1 MKYFFLLAAPIIV
14 ITLNYFLKKFS
25 LLLSYTGER
34 HQRFVEQ
41 DTVPM
46 SGGLILLISFL
57 FYFNNFINH
66 LQIYF
71 VLIFLIG
78 FFSDIKL
85 MSSPI
90 KRFILQV
97 LLVSI
102 FIFSQDIQIVY
113 TRFIILDQFLEY
125 KFFSYIFVAFCMM
138 ILINGTNFI
147 DGLNTLVLGYY
158 LIISA
163 AIIKSGIIS
172 ELNIA
177 TEDFFYWVIILLL
190 LYIFNLF
197 KKIFIGDGGSYLLG
211 FIYSF
216 LLILAYTA
224 NQEIS
229 PFFIVLLLWYPCF
242 ENLFSIVRK
251 YRLNKSPIN
260 PDAKHFHQLL
270 FFYIKSKYLLKNT
283 LSNSMSAN
291 IINLYNALIFFIGTQ
306 NITNTQLQISLL
318 LGSVFLYIYL
328 YLKLFIYRYKKKPS
342 TKY

>member
-1 MKYFFLLAAPIIV
+1 MKYLFLLAVPLIV

-34 HQRFVEQ
+34 HQRFVEK

-57 FYFNNFINH
+57 FYFNNFVNH

-85 MSSPI
+85 ILSPV
-90 KRFILQV
+90 KRFILQI
-97 LLVSI
+97 LLVVI
-102 FIFSQDIQIVY
+102 FIYLQDIQITS
-113 TRFIILDQFLEY
+113 TRFIILDQFLNY
-125 KFFSYIFVAFCMM
+125 RIFSYIFVAFCMM

-158 LIISA
+158 LIVSA

-172 ELNIA
+172 ELNISDQ
-177 TEDFFYWVIILLL
+177 DFFYWVIILLL

-216 LLILAYTA
+216 LLISAYTT

-251 YRLNKSPIN
+251 YKLNKSPIN

-283 LSNSMSAN
+283 LSNSISAN
-291 IINLYNALIFFIGTQ
+291 IINLYNASIFFIGTQ
-306 NITNTQLQISLL
+306 NIANTQLQILL
-318 LGSVFLYIYL
+318 LLISVFLYIYL

>member
-1 MKYFFLLAAPIIV
+1 MKYLFLLAIPIIV

-46 SGGLILLISFL
+46 SGGLILLTSFL

-85 MSSPI
+85 ISSPI

-97 LLVSI
+97 LLVLV
-102 FIFSQDIQIVY
+102 FIFFQDIQITS
-113 TRFIILDQFLEY
+113 TRFIILDHFLEY
-125 KFFSYIFVAFCMM
+125 KIFSYIFVAFCMM

-172 ELNIA
+172 ELNIV
-177 TEDFFYWVIILLL
+177 TQDFFYWVIILLL

-197 KKIFIGDGGSYLLG
+197 KKIFIGDGGAYLLG